1 MQRLTTE
8 RYSILRTYQKKNMKK
23 ITLLLTLCF
32 AFSQIAQAYKEV
44 KLTFNRTG
52 AAVSTVTVNVADES
66 GSSISGVSATLVSV
80 KKKDGSALNLMTSGG
95 AISSSVLAPA
105 AYGNGLGDSMEF
117 LFQITGLGADFLLNK
132 VKMDVQAVTGNG
144 GIQSASVQRDFTFS
158 VKTGATADALTDF
171 ASVSGDINKI
181 PEHFSEWSLLG
192 KATSDG
198 TLFVSVKLTKNV
210 DLGCF
215 ASLRS
220 VTLVKPYS
228 VNLSSTANVNNVA
241 TFSANER
248 VEVSND
254 VSVCTV
260 TVSGDK
266 ATLHATS
273 SNAVPANQGVILRSS
288 TATSATLYAV
298 NATEEQTNTELTEFT
313 NNRLQPQVEAGLP
326 EDDGE
331 NRFYVFTK
339 DTENNAVFK
348 LLDISGSPFAANK
361 AFLSVPAGGLSILRL
376 GSDDVQ
382 TGISFESVSE
392 NENQPELYDLFGRKV
407 TKAVPGK
414 IYVKGGKKFLA
425 K

>member
-1 MQRLTTE
+1 
-8 RYSILRTYQKKNMKK
+8 MKK

-132 VKMDVQAVTGNG
+132 VKMDVQAVTGIG

-158 VKTGATADALTDF
+158 VKTGATAETLTDF
-171 ASVSGDINKI
+171 ASVSGDINKNS
-181 PEHFSEWSLLG
+181 EHFSEWTLLG
-192 KATSDG
+192 KGTGSG

-210 DLGCF
+210 DLGCY

-331 NRFYVFTK
+331 NTFYVFTK

-348 LLDISGSPFAANK
+348 LLDTSASLFAANK
-361 AFLSVPAGGLSILRL
+361 ASLSGPAGWLSILRL

-382 TGISFESVSE
+382 TGIAFDLVSE
-392 NENQPELYDLFGRKV
+392 NENQTELYDLFGRKV

>member
-8 RYSILRTYQKKNMKK
+8 IYSILRTYQKKNMKK

-105 AYGNGLGDSMEF
+105 AYGNSKGDSMEF

-132 VKMDVQAVTGNG
+132 VKMDVQAVTGTG
-144 GIQSASVQRDFTFS
+144 GVQSKNVHRDFTFS
-158 VKTGATADALTDF
+158 VKAGATAETLTDF
-171 ASVSGDINKI
+171 ASVSGDINKNS
-181 PEHFSEWSLLG
+181 EHFSEWTLLG
-192 KATSDG
+192 KG
-198 TLFVSVKLTKNV
+198 TGSGTFFVSVKLTKNV

-260 TVSGDK
+260 TVSGNK

-273 SNAVPANQGVILRSS
+273 SNVVPANQGVILRSS

-326 EDDGE
+326 EDG
-331 NRFYVFTK
+331 NTFYVFTK
-339 DTENNAVFK
+339 DNENNAVFK
-348 LLDISGSPFAANK
+348 LLDTSGSPFAANK
-361 AFLSVPAGGLSILRL
+361 AYLSVPASSLSILRL

>member
-1 MQRLTTE
+1 
-8 RYSILRTYQKKNMKK
+8 MKK

-52 AAVSTVTVNVADES
+52 AAVSTVTVNVADEN
-66 GSSISGVSATLVSV
+66 SSTISGVSATLVSV
-80 KKKDGSALNLMTSGG
+80 KKKDGSALNLMPSRN
-95 AISSSVLAPA
+95 AINSSVLAPA
-105 AYGNGLGDSMEF
+105 GYGNSKGDSMEF
-117 LFQITGLGADFLLNK
+117 LFQITGLGTDFLLNK
-132 VKMDVQAVTGNG
+132 VKMDVQAVTGTG
-144 GIQSASVQRDFTFS
+144 GVQSKNVHRDFTFS

-171 ASVSGDINKI
+171 ASVSGDINKD
-181 PEHFSEWSLLG
+181 PEHFSEWTLLG
-192 KATSDG
+192 KG
-198 TLFVSVKLTKNV
+198 TGSGTFFVSVKLTKNAV
-210 DLGCF
+210 DGCY

-228 VNLSSTANVNNVA
+228 VSLTPTANVNNVA

-326 EDDGE
+326 EDGGE
-331 NRFYVFTK
+331 NTFYVFTK

-348 LLDISGSPFAANK
+348 LLDISGSHFAANK
-361 AFLSVPAGGLSILRL
+361 AFLSVPAGGLSVLRL

-382 TGISFESVSE
+382 TGIALESVSE

>member
-1 MQRLTTE
+1 
-8 RYSILRTYQKKNMKK
+8 MKK

-80 KKKDGSALNLMTSGG
+80 KKKDGTSLNLMTSGG

-117 LFQITGLGADFLLNK
+117 LFQITGLGTDFLLNK
-132 VKMDVQAVTGNG
+132 VKMDVQAVSANG
-144 GIQSASVQRDFTFS
+144 GIQSGNVQRDFTFS
-158 VKTGATADALTDF
+158 VKTGATAEPLTDF
-171 ASVSGDINKI
+171 ASVSGNINKI
-181 PEHFSEWSLLG
+181 PEHFSEWTLLG
-192 KATSDG
+192 KGTGSG

-273 SNAVPANQGVILRSS
+273 SNAVPANQGVILRSA

-298 NATEEQTNTELTEFT
+298 NATAEQTNTELTEFT
-313 NNRLQPQVEAGLP
+313 NNRLQPQVEAGRP

-331 NRFYVFTK
+331 NTFYVFTK
-339 DTENNAVFK
+339 DNENNAVFK
-348 LLDISGSPFAANK
+348 LLNTSGSPFAANK
-361 AFLSVPAGGLSILRL
+361 AYLSVPASSRSILRL

-382 TGISFESVSE
+382 TGISFDLVSE
-392 NENQPELYDLFGRKV
+392 NENQTELYDLFGRKV

>member
-1 MQRLTTE
+1 
-8 RYSILRTYQKKNMKK
+8 MKK

-52 AAVSTVTVNVADES
+52 EAVSTVTVNVADEN
-66 GSSISGVSATLVSV
+66 SSTISGVSATLVSV
-80 KKKDGSALNLMTSGG
+80 KKKDGSALNLMPSRN
-95 AISSSVLAPA
+95 AINSSVLAPA
-105 AYGNGLGDSMEF
+105 GYGNSKGDSMEF
-117 LFQITGLGADFLLNK
+117 LFQITGLGTDFLLNK
-132 VKMDVQAVTGNG
+132 VKMDVQAVTGTG
-144 GIQSASVQRDFTFS
+144 GVQSKNVHRDFTFS
-158 VKTGATADALTDF
+158 VKTGATAETLTDF
-171 ASVSGDINKI
+171 ASVSGDINKD
-181 PEHFSEWSLLG
+181 PEHFSEWTLLG
-192 KATSDG
+192 KG
-198 TLFVSVKLTKNV
+198 TGSGTFFVSVKLTKNAV
-210 DLGCF
+210 DGCY

-228 VNLSSTANVNNVA
+228 VSLTPTANVNNVA

-313 NNRLQPQVEAGLP
+313 NNRLQPQVEAGGP

-331 NRFYVFTK
+331 NTFYVFTK

-348 LLDISGSPFAANK
+348 LLDISGSHFAANK
-361 AFLSVPAGGLSILRL
+361 AFLSVPAGGLSILRF

-392 NENQPELYDLFGRKV
+392 SENQPELYDLFGRKV
-407 TKAVPGK
+407 TKTVPGK

>member
-1 MQRLTTE
+1 
-8 RYSILRTYQKKNMKK
+8 MKK

-32 AFSQIAQAYKEV
+32 AFSQVAQAYKEV

-52 AAVSTVTVNVADES
+52 ADVSTVTVNVADES

-80 KKKDGSALNLMTSGG
+80 KKKDGSALNLKTSGG

-132 VKMDVQAVTGNG
+132 VKMDVQAVNSEGAA
-144 GIQSASVQRDFTFS
+144 QSSAVQRNFTFS
-158 VKTGATADALTDF
+158 VKIGATAETLTDF
-171 ASVSGDINKI
+171 ASVSGDINKY
-181 PEHFSEWSLLG
+181 PTHFSEWSLLG

-198 TLFVSVKLTKNV
+198 TLFVSVKLTKKTS
-210 DLGCF
+210 DGCY

-298 NATEEQTNTELTEFT
+298 NATAEQTNTELTEFT
-313 NNRLQPQVEAGLP
+313 NNLLQPQVEAGRP
-326 EDDGE
+326 EAGE
-331 NRFYVFTK
+331 NTLYVFTK

-348 LLDISGSPFAANK
+348 LLDTDGSPFAANK
-361 AFLSVPAGGLSILRL
+361 AFLSVPAGSLSILRL

-382 TGISFESVSE
+382 TGIALESVSE

>member
-8 RYSILRTYQKKNMKK
+8 IYSILRTYQKKNMKK

-52 AAVSTVTVNVADES
+52 AAVSTVTVNVADEV

-80 KKKDGSALNLMTSGG
+80 KKKDGSALNLMTSGTE
-95 AISSSVLAPA
+95 INSSVLAPA
-105 AYGNGLGDSMEF
+105 GYGNGLNDSMEF
-117 LFQITGLGADFLLNK
+117 LFQITGLGSDFLLNK

-144 GIQSASVQRDFTFS
+144 GFQSATVQRDFTFS
-158 VKTGATADALTDF
+158 VKTGATAETLTDF
-171 ASVSGDINKI
+171 ASVSGDINKNS
-181 PEHFSEWSLLG
+181 EHFSEWTLLG
-192 KATSDG
+192 KG
-198 TLFVSVKLTKNV
+198 TGSGTFFVSVKLTKNV

-260 TVSGDK
+260 TVSGNK

-273 SNAVPANQGVILRSS
+273 SNVVPANQGVILRSS

-326 EDDGE
+326 EDG
-331 NRFYVFTK
+331 NTFYVFTK
-339 DTENNAVFK
+339 DNENNAVFK
-348 LLDISGSPFAANK
+348 LLDTSGSPFAANK
-361 AFLSVPAGGLSILRL
+361 AYLSVPASSLSILRL

>member
-1 MQRLTTE
+1 
-8 RYSILRTYQKKNMKK
+8 MKK

-32 AFSQIAQAYKEV
+32 AFSQVAQAYKEV
-44 KLTFNRTG
+44 KLTFNRTE

-66 GSSISGVSATLVSV
+66 GSSISGVLATLVSV
-80 KKKDGSALNLMTSGG
+80 KKKDGSALNLMTSGTE
-95 AISSSVLAPA
+95 INSSVLAPA
-105 AYGNGLGDSMEF
+105 GYGNSKGDSMEF
-117 LFQITGLGADFLLNK
+117 LFQITGLGTDFLLNK
-132 VKMDVQAVTGNG
+132 VKMDVQAVSGNG

-158 VKTGATADALTDF
+158 VKTGATAETLTDF
-171 ASVSGDINKI
+171 ASVSGDINKY
-181 PEHFSEWSLLG
+181 PEHFSEWTLLG
-192 KATSDG
+192 KGTGSG

-210 DLGCF
+210 ADGCY

-260 TVSGDK
+260 TVSGEK

-298 NATEEQTNTELTEFT
+298 NATEEQTNTELTEFS
-313 NNRLQPQVEAGLP
+313 NNRLQPQVEAGRP
-326 EDDGE
+326 EAGE
-331 NRFYVFTK
+331 NTLYVFTK

-361 AFLSVPAGGLSILRL
+361 AFLSVPAGSLSILRL

>member
-1 MQRLTTE
+1 
-8 RYSILRTYQKKNMKK
+8 MKK

-52 AAVSTVTVNVADES
+52 EAVSTVTVNVADEN
-66 GSSISGVSATLVSV
+66 SSTISGVSATLVSV
-80 KKKDGSALNLMTSGG
+80 KKKDGSALNLMPSRN
-95 AISSSVLAPA
+95 AINSSVLAPA
-105 AYGNGLGDSMEF
+105 GYGNSKGDSMEF
-117 LFQITGLGADFLLNK
+117 LFQITGLGTDFLLNK
-132 VKMDVQAVTGNG
+132 VKMDVQAVTGTG
-144 GIQSASVQRDFTFS
+144 GVQSKNVHRDFTFS

-181 PEHFSEWSLLG
+181 PEHFSEWTLLG
-192 KATSDG
+192 KG
-198 TLFVSVKLTKNV
+198 TGSGTFFVSVKLTKNAV
-210 DLGCF
+210 DGCY

-228 VNLSSTANVNNVA
+228 VSLTPTANVNNVA

-313 NNRLQPQVEAGLP
+313 NNRLQPQVEAGGP

-331 NRFYVFTK
+331 NTFYVFTK

-348 LLDISGSPFAANK
+348 LLDISGSHFAANK
-361 AFLSVPAGGLSILRL
+361 AFLSVPAGGLSILRF

-392 NENQPELYDLFGRKV
+392 SENQPELYDLFGRKV
-407 TKAVPGK
+407 TKTVPGK

>member
-1 MQRLTTE
+1 
-8 RYSILRTYQKKNMKK
+8 MK
-23 ITLLLTLCF
+23 
-32 AFSQIAQAYKEV
+32 S
-44 KLTFNRTG
+44 
-52 AAVSTVTVNVADES
+52 
-66 GSSISGVSATLVSV
+66 
-80 KKKDGSALNLMTSGG
+80 
-95 AISSSVLAPA
+95 
-105 AYGNGLGDSMEF
+105 
-117 LFQITGLGADFLLNK
+117 
-132 VKMDVQAVTGNG
+132 
-144 GIQSASVQRDFTFS
+144 
-158 VKTGATADALTDF
+158 GATAETLTDF

-210 DLGCF
+210 VDGCY

-331 NRFYVFTK
+331 NTFYVFTK

-348 LLDISGSPFAANK
+348 LLDTSGSLFAANK

-392 NENQPELYDLFGRKV
+392 NENQTELYDLFGRKV

>member
-1 MQRLTTE
+1 
-8 RYSILRTYQKKNMKK
+8 MKK

-80 KKKDGSALNLMTSGG
+80 KKKDGSALNLMTSGTE
-95 AISSSVLAPA
+95 INSSVLAPA
-105 AYGNGLGDSMEF
+105 GYGNSKGESMEF

-144 GIQSASVQRDFTFS
+144 GFQSQTVQRDFTFS
-158 VKTGATADALTDF
+158 VKTGATAETLTDF
-171 ASVSGDINKI
+171 ASVSGDITKD
-181 PEHFSEWSLLG
+181 PEHFCEWTLLG
-192 KATSDG
+192 KGTGSG

-210 DLGCF
+210 GYGCY

-260 TVSGDK
+260 TVSGEK

-273 SNAVPANQGVILRSS
+273 FNAVPANQGVILRSS

-298 NATEEQTNTELTEFT
+298 NATEEQTNTELTEFS
-313 NNRLQPQVEAGLP
+313 NNRLQPQVEAGRPAAGDNTL
-326 EDDGE
+326 
-331 NRFYVFTK
+331 YVFTK

-348 LLDISGSPFAANK
+348 LLDTSGSPFAANK
-361 AFLSVPAGGLSILRL
+361 AFLSVPAGSRSILRL

>member
-1 MQRLTTE
+1 
-8 RYSILRTYQKKNMKK
+8 MKK

-32 AFSQIAQAYKEV
+32 AFSQVAQAYKEV
-44 KLTFNRTG
+44 KLTFNRTE

-66 GSSISGVSATLVSV
+66 GSSISGVLATLVSV
-80 KKKDGSALNLMTSGG
+80 KKKDGSALNLMTSGTE
-95 AISSSVLAPA
+95 INSSVLAPA
-105 AYGNGLGDSMEF
+105 GYGNSKGDSMEF
-117 LFQITGLGADFLLNK
+117 LFQITGLGTDFLLNK
-132 VKMDVQAVTGNG
+132 VKMDVQAVSGNG

-158 VKTGATADALTDF
+158 VKTGATAETLTDF
-171 ASVSGDINKI
+171 ASVSGDINKY
-181 PEHFSEWSLLG
+181 PEHFSEWTLLG
-192 KATSDG
+192 KGTGSG

-210 DLGCF
+210 ADGCY

-260 TVSGDK
+260 TVSGEK

-298 NATEEQTNTELTEFT
+298 NATEEQTNTELTEFS
-313 NNRLQPQVEAGLP
+313 NNRLQPQVEAGRP
-326 EDDGE
+326 EAGE
-331 NRFYVFTK
+331 NTLYVFTK

-361 AFLSVPAGGLSILRL
+361 AFLSVPAGSLSILRL

-407 TKAVPGK
+407 TKTVPGK

>member
-1 MQRLTTE
+1 
-8 RYSILRTYQKKNMKK
+8 MKK

-80 KKKDGSALNLMTSGG
+80 KKKDGSALNLKTSGG

-105 AYGNGLGDSMEF
+105 DYGNGLGDSMEF

-132 VKMDVQAVTGNG
+132 VKMDVQAVTGTG
-144 GIQSASVQRDFTFS
+144 GVQSKNVHRDFTFS
-158 VKTGATADALTDF
+158 VKTGATADPLTDF
-171 ASVSGDINKI
+171 ASVSGDINKY
-181 PEHFSEWSLLG
+181 PEHFSEWTLLG
-192 KATSDG
+192 KGTGSG

-210 DLGCF
+210 ADGCY

-273 SNAVPANQGVILRSS
+273 SNAVPANQGVILRSA

-298 NATEEQTNTELTEFT
+298 NATAEQTNTELTEFT
-313 NNRLQPQVEAGLP
+313 NNRLQPQVEAGRP
-326 EDDGE
+326 EAGE
-331 NRFYVFTK
+331 NTLYVFTK

-361 AFLSVPAGGLSILRL
+361 AFLSVPAGGLSVLRL

-382 TGISFESVSE
+382 TGIALESVSA

>member
-8 RYSILRTYQKKNMKK
+8 IYSILRTYQKKNMKK

-158 VKTGATADALTDF
+158 VKTGATAETLTDF
-171 ASVSGDINKI
+171 ASVSGDINKY
-181 PEHFSEWSLLG
+181 PEHFSEWTLLG
-192 KATSDG
+192 KGTSDG

-266 ATLHATS
+266 AALHATS

-313 NNRLQPQVEAGLP
+313 NNRLQPQVEAGRP

-331 NRFYVFTK
+331 NTFYVFTK
-339 DTENNAVFK
+339 DNENNAVFK
-348 LLDISGSPFAANK
+348 LLDTSGSPFAANK
-361 AFLSVPAGGLSILRL
+361 AFLSVPAGGLSVLRL

-407 TKAVPGK
+407 TKTVPGK

>member
-1 MQRLTTE
+1 
-8 RYSILRTYQKKNMKK
+8 MKK

-52 AAVSTVTVNVADES
+52 ANVSTVTVNVADES

-80 KKKDGSALNLMTSGG
+80 KKKDGTSLNLMTSGG

-132 VKMDVQAVTGNG
+132 VKMDVRAVTSG
-144 GIQSASVQRDFTFS
+144 GGVQSATVHRNFTFS
-158 VKTGATADALTDF
+158 AKTGATADALTDF
-171 ASVSGDINKI
+171 ASVSGDINKN
-181 PEHFSEWSLLG
+181 PENFSEWALLG
-192 KATSDG
+192 KDACNG
-198 TLFVSVKLTKNV
+198 TLLLSVKLTKNV
-210 DLGCF
+210 SEGCF

-313 NNRLQPQVEAGLP
+313 NNRLQPQVEAGRP
-326 EDDGE
+326 EAGE
-331 NRFYVFTK
+331 NTLYVFTK

-392 NENQPELYDLFGRKV
+392 NENQSELYDLFGRKV
-407 TKAVPGK
+407 TKTVPGK
-414 IYVKGGKKFLA
+414 IYVKGGKKFFA

>member
-1 MQRLTTE
+1 
-8 RYSILRTYQKKNMKK
+8 MKK

-32 AFSQIAQAYKEV
+32 AFSQVAQAYKEV

-52 AAVSTVTVNVADES
+52 ADVSTVTVNVADES

-132 VKMDVQAVTGNG
+132 VKMDVQAVNSEGAA
-144 GIQSASVQRDFTFS
+144 QSSAVQRNFTFS
-158 VKTGATADALTDF
+158 VKIGATAETLTDF
-171 ASVSGDINKI
+171 ASVNGDINKT
-181 PEHFSEWSLLG
+181 PQNFSEWSLLG
-192 KATSDG
+192 RATSDG
-198 TLFVSVKLTKNV
+198 TLFVSVKLTKKTS
-210 DLGCF
+210 DGCY

-298 NATEEQTNTELTEFT
+298 NATAEQTNTELTEFT
-313 NNRLQPQVEAGLP
+313 NNLLQPQVEAGRP
-326 EDDGE
+326 EAGE
-331 NRFYVFTK
+331 NTLYVFTK

-348 LLDISGSPFAANK
+348 LLDTDGSPFAANK
-361 AFLSVPAGGLSILRL
+361 AFLSVPAGSLSILRL

-382 TGISFESVSE
+382 TGIALESVSE

>member
-1 MQRLTTE
+1 
-8 RYSILRTYQKKNMKK
+8 MKK

-80 KKKDGSALNLMTSGG
+80 KKKDGTSLNLMTSGG

-144 GIQSASVQRDFTFS
+144 GIQSATVQRDFTFS
-158 VKTGATADALTDF
+158 VKTGATAETLTDF
-171 ASVSGDINKI
+171 ASVSGDVNKN

-266 ATLHATS
+266 AALHATS

-331 NRFYVFTK
+331 NTFYVFTK

-407 TKAVPGK
+407 TKTVPGK

>member
-1 MQRLTTE
+1 
-8 RYSILRTYQKKNMKK
+8 MKK

-52 AAVSTVTVNVADES
+52 AAVSTVTVNVADEG

-80 KKKDGSALNLMTSGG
+80 KKKDGSALNLMTSGTE
-95 AISSSVLAPA
+95 INSSVLAPA
-105 AYGNGLGDSMEF
+105 DYGNGLGDSMEF

-132 VKMDVQAVTGNG
+132 VKMGVQAVNVEGKA
-144 GIQSASVQRDFTFS
+144 QSNAVHRDFIFS
-158 VKTGATADALTDF
+158 AKTGATADALTDF
-171 ASVSGDINKI
+171 ASVNGDINKT
-181 PEHFSEWSLLG
+181 PQNFSEWSLLG
-192 KATSDG
+192 RATSDG
-198 TLFVSVKLTKNV
+198 TLFVSVKLTKKTS
-210 DLGCF
+210 DGCF

-313 NNRLQPQVEAGLP
+313 NNRLQPQVEAGRP
-326 EDDGE
+326 EAGE
-331 NRFYVFTK
+331 NTLYVFTK

-348 LLDISGSPFAANK
+348 LLDTDGSPFAANK
-361 AFLSVPAGGLSILRL
+361 AFLSVPAGGLSVLRL

-382 TGISFESVSE
+382 TGISFDLVSE
-392 NENQPELYDLFGRKV
+392 NENQAELYDLFGRKV

>member
-1 MQRLTTE
+1 
-8 RYSILRTYQKKNMKK
+8 MKK

-132 VKMDVQAVTGNG
+132 VKMDVQAVSGNG
-144 GIQSASVQRDFTFS
+144 GIQSAAVQRDFTFS
-158 VKTGATADALTDF
+158 VKTGATAETLTDF
-171 ASVSGDINKI
+171 ASVSGDINKN
-181 PEHFSEWSLLG
+181 PEIFSEWTLLG
-192 KATSDG
+192 KGTSDG

-248 VEVSND
+248 VETSSD

-266 ATLHATS
+266 ATLRATS

-326 EDDGE
+326 KDDGE

-339 DTENNAVFK
+339 DNENNAVFK
-348 LLDISGSPFAANK
+348 LLDISGSHFAANK
-361 AFLSVPAGGLSILRL
+361 AYLSVPAGSRSILRL

-382 TGISFESVSE
+382 TGIALESVSA

>member
-1 MQRLTTE
+1 M
-8 RYSILRTYQKKNMKK
+8 
-23 ITLLLTLCF
+23 
-32 AFSQIAQAYKEV
+32 
-44 KLTFNRTG
+44 
-52 AAVSTVTVNVADES
+52 TVNVADES

-80 KKKDGSALNLMTSGG
+80 KKKDGTSLNLMTSGG

-144 GIQSASVQRDFTFS
+144 GIQSASVQRNFTFS
-158 VKTGATADALTDF
+158 VKTGATAETLTDF
-171 ASVSGDINKI
+171 ASVSGDINKN
-181 PEHFSEWSLLG
+181 PEIFSEWTLLG
-192 KATSDG
+192 KG
-198 TLFVSVKLTKNV
+198 TGSGTFFVSVKLTKNV

-298 NATEEQTNTELTEFT
+298 NATEEQTNTELTEFS

-326 EDDGE
+326 EAGD
-331 NRFYVFTK
+331 NTLYVFTK

-348 LLDISGSPFAANK
+348 LLDTSGSPFAANK

-382 TGISFESVSE
+382 TGISSESVSE
-392 NENQPELYDLFGRKV
+392 SENQPELYDLFGRKV
-407 TKAVPGK
+407 AKAVPGK

>member
-1 MQRLTTE
+1 
-8 RYSILRTYQKKNMKK
+8 
-23 ITLLLTLCF
+23 
-32 AFSQIAQAYKEV
+32 
-44 KLTFNRTG
+44 
-52 AAVSTVTVNVADES
+52 
-66 GSSISGVSATLVSV
+66 
-80 KKKDGSALNLMTSGG
+80 
-95 AISSSVLAPA
+95 
-105 AYGNGLGDSMEF
+105 
-117 LFQITGLGADFLLNK
+117 
-132 VKMDVQAVTGNG
+132 MDVQAVNSEGAA
-144 GIQSASVQRDFTFS
+144 QSSAVQRNFTFS
-158 VKTGATADALTDF
+158 VKIGATAETLTDF
-171 ASVSGDINKI
+171 ASVNGDINKT
-181 PEHFSEWSLLG
+181 PQNFSEWSLLG
-192 KATSDG
+192 RATSDG
-198 TLFVSVKLTKNV
+198 TLFVSVKLTKKTS
-210 DLGCF
+210 DGCY

-313 NNRLQPQVEAGLP
+313 NNRLQPQVEAGCP

-331 NRFYVFTK
+331 NTFYVFTK
-339 DTENNAVFK
+339 DNENNAVFK

-361 AFLSVPAGGLSILRL
+361 AFLSVPAVGLSVLRL

>member
-80 KKKDGSALNLMTSGG
+80 KKKDGSALNLKTSGG
-95 AISSSVLAPA
+95 AISSSVLAPD
-105 AYGNGLGDSMEF
+105 AYGNGLDDSMEF

-132 VKMDVQAVTGNG
+132 VKMDVQAVTGTG
-144 GIQSASVQRDFTFS
+144 GIQSNNVHRDFTFS
-158 VKTGATADALTDF
+158 VKTGATAETLTDF
-171 ASVSGDINKI
+171 ASVSGDINKY
-181 PEHFSEWSLLG
+181 PEHFSEWTLLG
-192 KATSDG
+192 KG
-198 TLFVSVKLTKNV
+198 TGSGTFFVSVKLTKNV
-210 DLGCF
+210 VDGCY

-298 NATEEQTNTELTEFT
+298 NATEEQTNTELREFT
-313 NNRLQPQVEAGLP
+313 NNLLRPQVQAGRPEAG
-326 EDDGE
+326 E
-331 NRFYVFTK
+331 NTLYVFTK

-348 LLDISGSPFAANK
+348 LLDTSGSPFAANK
-361 AFLSVPAGGLSILRL
+361 AYLSVPAGGLSILRL

-382 TGISFESVSE
+382 TGISFGSVSE
-392 NENQPELYDLFGRKV
+392 SENQSELYDLFGRKV
-407 TKAVPGK
+407 AKTVPGK

>member
-1 MQRLTTE
+1 
-8 RYSILRTYQKKNMKK
+8 
-23 ITLLLTLCF
+23 
-32 AFSQIAQAYKEV
+32 
-44 KLTFNRTG
+44 
-52 AAVSTVTVNVADES
+52 
-66 GSSISGVSATLVSV
+66 
-80 KKKDGSALNLMTSGG
+80 MTSGTE
-95 AISSSVLAPA
+95 INSSVLAPD
-105 AYGNGLGDSMEF
+105 AYGNSKGDSMEF
-117 LFQITGLGADFLLNK
+117 LFQITGLGTDFLLNK

-144 GIQSASVQRDFTFS
+144 GFQSETVQRDFTFS
-158 VKTGATADALTDF
+158 VKTGATAETLTDF
-171 ASVSGDINKI
+171 ASVSGDINKK
-181 PEHFSEWSLLG
+181 PRNFSEWTLLG
-192 KATSDG
+192 KG
-198 TLFVSVKLTKNV
+198 TGSGTFFVSVKLTKNV

-273 SNAVPANQGVILRSS
+273 SNAVPANQGVILRSA

-326 EDDGE
+326 EAGD
-331 NRFYVFTK
+331 NTLYVFTK
-339 DTENNAVFK
+339 DNENNAVFK
-348 LLDISGSPFAANK
+348 LLNTSGSPFAANK
-361 AFLSVPAGGLSILRL
+361 AFLSVPAGGLSVLRL

-392 NENQPELYDLFGRKV
+392 NENQTELYDLFGRKV

>member
-1 MQRLTTE
+1 
-8 RYSILRTYQKKNMKK
+8 MKK

-80 KKKDGSALNLMTSGG
+80 KKKDGSALNLMTSGTE
-95 AISSSVLAPA
+95 INSSVLAPA

-144 GIQSASVQRDFTFS
+144 GIQSATVQRDFTFS
-158 VKTGATADALTDF
+158 VKTGATAETLTDF
-171 ASVSGDINKI
+171 ASVSGDVNKN

-266 ATLHATS
+266 AALHATS

-331 NRFYVFTK
+331 NTFYVFTK

-361 AFLSVPAGGLSILRL
+361 AFLSVPAGGLSVLRL

-382 TGISFESVSE
+382 TGIALESVSA

>member
-1 MQRLTTE
+1 
-8 RYSILRTYQKKNMKK
+8 MKK

-80 KKKDGSALNLMTSGG
+80 KKKDGTSLNLMTSGG

-144 GIQSASVQRDFTFS
+144 GIQSASVQRNFTFS
-158 VKTGATADALTDF
+158 VKTGATAETLTDF
-171 ASVSGDINKI
+171 ASVSGDINKN
-181 PEHFSEWSLLG
+181 PEHFSEWTLLG
-192 KATSDG
+192 KG
-198 TLFVSVKLTKNV
+198 TGSGTFFVSVKLTKNV

-220 VTLVKPYS
+220 VTLVMPYS

-298 NATEEQTNTELTEFT
+298 NATAEQTNTELTEFT
-313 NNRLQPQVEAGLP
+313 NNRLQPQVEAGRP
-326 EDDGE
+326 EAGE
-331 NRFYVFTK
+331 NTLYVFTK

-361 AFLSVPAGGLSILRL
+361 AFLSVPAGGLSVLRL

-382 TGISFESVSE
+382 TGIALESVSA

-407 TKAVPGK
+407 AKAVPGK

>member
-1 MQRLTTE
+1 
-8 RYSILRTYQKKNMKK
+8 MKK

-144 GIQSASVQRDFTFS
+144 GIQSATVQRDFTFS
-158 VKTGATADALTDF
+158 VKTGATAETLTDF
-171 ASVSGDINKI
+171 ASVSGDVNKN

-266 ATLHATS
+266 AALHATS

-331 NRFYVFTK
+331 NTFYVFTK

-407 TKAVPGK
+407 TKTVPGK

>member
-52 AAVSTVTVNVADES
+52 AAVSTVTVNVADEG

-80 KKKDGSALNLMTSGG
+80 KKKDGSALNLMTSGTE
-95 AISSSVLAPA
+95 INSSVLAPD
-105 AYGNGLGDSMEF
+105 AYGNGLDDSMEF

-132 VKMDVQAVTGNG
+132 VKMDVQAVNANG
-144 GIQSASVQRDFTFS
+144 GVQSKNVHRDFTFS
-158 VKTGATADALTDF
+158 VKTGATAETLTDF
-171 ASVSGDINKI
+171 ASVSGDINKD
-181 PEHFSEWSLLG
+181 PEHFSEWTLLG
-192 KATSDG
+192 KGTSDG

-248 VEVSND
+248 VETSSD

-266 ATLHATS
+266 ATLRATS

-298 NATEEQTNTELTEFT
+298 NATAEQTNTELTEFT
-313 NNRLQPQVEAGLP
+313 NNRLRPQVQAGRPEAG
-326 EDDGE
+326 E
-331 NRFYVFTK
+331 NTLYVFTK

-361 AFLSVPAGGLSILRL
+361 AFLSVPVGGLSILRL

-407 TKAVPGK
+407 AKAVPGK

>member
-1 MQRLTTE
+1 
-8 RYSILRTYQKKNMKK
+8 MKK

-52 AAVSTVTVNVADES
+52 ADVSTVTVNVADES

-95 AISSSVLAPA
+95 AISSSVLAPD

-132 VKMDVQAVTGNG
+132 VKMDVQAVSGNG
-144 GIQSASVQRDFTFS
+144 GIQSSAVHRDFTFS
-158 VKTGATADALTDF
+158 VKIGATAETLTDF
-171 ASVSGDINKI
+171 ASVNGDINKT
-181 PEHFSEWSLLG
+181 PQNFSEWSLLG
-192 KATSDG
+192 RATSDG
-198 TLFVSVKLTKNV
+198 TLFVSVKLTKKTS
-210 DLGCF
+210 DGCY
-215 ASLRS
+215 ASSRS

-313 NNRLQPQVEAGLP
+313 NNRLQPQVEAGRP
-326 EDDGE
+326 EAGE
-331 NRFYVFTK
+331 NTLYVFTK

-361 AFLSVPAGGLSILRL
+361 AFLSVPAGGLSVLRL

-407 TKAVPGK
+407 TKTVPGK

>member
-1 MQRLTTE
+1 
-8 RYSILRTYQKKNMKK
+8 MKK

-44 KLTFNRTG
+44 KLAFNRTG
-52 AAVSTVTVNVADES
+52 ADVSTVTVNVADES

-80 KKKDGSALNLMTSGG
+80 KKKVGTGLNLMTSGG

-105 AYGNGLGDSMEF
+105 GYGNSKGDSMEF
-117 LFQITGLGADFLLNK
+117 LFQITGLGTDFLLNK
-132 VKMDVQAVTGNG
+132 VKMDVQAVTGTG
-144 GIQSASVQRDFTFS
+144 GVQSKNVHRDFTFS

-171 ASVSGDINKI
+171 ASVSGDINKD
-181 PEHFSEWSLLG
+181 PEHFSEWTLLG
-192 KATSDG
+192 KG
-198 TLFVSVKLTKNV
+198 TGSGTFFVSVKLTKNAV
-210 DLGCF
+210 DGCY

-228 VNLSSTANVNNVA
+228 VSLTPTANVNNVA

-260 TVSGDK
+260 TVSGEK

-326 EDDGE
+326 KDDGE

-339 DTENNAVFK
+339 DNENNAVFK
-348 LLDISGSPFAANK
+348 LLDTSGSHFAANK
-361 AFLSVPAGGLSILRL
+361 AYLSVPAGSRSILRL

-392 NENQPELYDLFGRKV
+392 SENQPELYDLFGRKV
-407 TKAVPGK
+407 TKTVPGK

>member
-1 MQRLTTE
+1 
-8 RYSILRTYQKKNMKK
+8 MKK

-52 AAVSTVTVNVADES
+52 SAVSTVTVNVADES

-158 VKTGATADALTDF
+158 VKTGATAETLTDF

-210 DLGCF
+210 DLGCY

-266 ATLHATS
+266 AALHATS

-313 NNRLQPQVEAGLP
+313 NNRLQPQVEAGRP

-331 NRFYVFTK
+331 NTFYVFTK
-339 DTENNAVFK
+339 DNENNAVFK
-348 LLDISGSPFAANK
+348 LLDTSGSLFAANK

>member
-144 GIQSASVQRDFTFS
+144 GIQSATVQRDFTFS
-158 VKTGATADALTDF
+158 VKTGATAETLTDF
-171 ASVSGDINKI
+171 ASVSGDINKN
-181 PEHFSEWSLLG
+181 PEIFSEWSLLG

-248 VEVSND
+248 VETSSD

-266 ATLHATS
+266 ATLRATS

-298 NATEEQTNTELTEFT
+298 NATAEQSNTELREFT

-331 NRFYVFTK
+331 NTFYVFTK

-348 LLDISGSPFAANK
+348 LLNTDGSPFAANK
-361 AFLSVPAGGLSILRL
+361 AFLSVPAGGLSVLRL

-382 TGISFESVSE
+382 TGIALESVSA

>member
-8 RYSILRTYQKKNMKK
+8 IYSILRTYQKKNMKK

-117 LFQITGLGADFLLNK
+117 LFQITGLGEDFLLNK

-144 GIQSASVQRDFTFS
+144 GIQSASVQRNFTFS
-158 VKTGATADALTDF
+158 VKTGATAETLTDF
-171 ASVSGDINKI
+171 ASVSGDINKY
-181 PEHFSEWSLLG
+181 PEHFSEWTLLG
-192 KATSDG
+192 KGTSDG

-266 ATLHATS
+266 AALHATS

-313 NNRLQPQVEAGLP
+313 NNRLQPQVEAGRP

-331 NRFYVFTK
+331 NTFYVFTK
-339 DTENNAVFK
+339 DNENNAVFK
-348 LLDISGSPFAANK
+348 LLDTSGSPFAANK
-361 AFLSVPAGGLSILRL
+361 AFLSVPAGGLSVLRL

-407 TKAVPGK
+407 TKTVPGK

>member
-132 VKMDVQAVTGNG
+132 VKMDVQAVNANG
-144 GIQSASVQRDFTFS
+144 GVQSKNVHRDFTFS
-158 VKTGATADALTDF
+158 VKTGATAETLTDF

-210 DLGCF
+210 DLGCN

-313 NNRLQPQVEAGLP
+313 NNRLQPQVEAGRP
-326 EDDGE
+326 EAGE
-331 NRFYVFTK
+331 NTLYVFTK